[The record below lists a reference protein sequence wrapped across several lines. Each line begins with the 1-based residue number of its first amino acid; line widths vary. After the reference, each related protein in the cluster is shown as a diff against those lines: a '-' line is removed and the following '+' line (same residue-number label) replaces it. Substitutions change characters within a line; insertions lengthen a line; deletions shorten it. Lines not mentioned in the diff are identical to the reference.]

1 MTAIV
6 GGLLAFLLGVLMAVL
21 LGRLRDDLRALQP
34 PQRSRVI
41 SQKFFRQAEAQTLS
55 NSPDLFQVNKIT
67 GQLQPYTPFPVR
79 ITPDIATDQ
88 DVSDLYKRA
97 CKKSH
102 FGILIYKDPPD
113 SLARIRIAEARL
125 KDNCVITPI
134 PFAAIEKALP
144 DPLACKKLLSKY
156 TDRYLSRPNFFED
169 KNAISDSFMFF
180 GRTQILNR
188 LKEDLIRRQGIHLLG
203 LRKTGKTSTILQLGY
218 ILRPH
223 PTIHID
229 LQGHVFGSQYGTHL
243 FNLILE
249 KLSDLIR
256 ISPPR
261 LPKGAPVDQSAVP
274 FQEHLI
280 QIATKLENRRYKLPI
295 VLLMDEIEYM
305 LPRPDA
311 SVESV
316 REFNTVM
323 RVFRALSQE
332 QQILS
337 FLVAGV
343 HPDSNRINYWSQAGV
358 ATNPVFSYFKEVYLT
373 PFSEED
379 THMMIE
385 DLGRLMGLEF
395 DEETLKRI
403 HDLSGGQPFIARQL
417 ASILYEELSGDTH
430 QIFWPKAQSY
440 LEDPFRYNSFLRRF
454 IKDNIWGYLEGN
466 QFASAM
472 TMLTLLATRMDP
484 SQGMLEEDLIN
495 KLDEPILLDQSLET
509 LGWMEYSGL
518 IHRESIDGEV
528 WVRIYPQ
535 LFTQWIRSTL
545 TRKEMKQWQDR

>member
-1 MTAIV
+1 MTAII
-6 GGLLAFLLGVLMAVL
+6 GELLAFLLGILMTVL

-79 ITPDIATDQ
+79 ITPDITTGQ

-113 SLARIRIAEARL
+113 SLARIRIAEAQL

-134 PFAAIEKALP
+134 PFAEIEKALP
-144 DPLACKKLLSKY
+144 DSLACKKLLSKY

-169 KNAISDSFMFF
+169 RNAISDSFMFF
-180 GRTQILNR
+180 GRTQILSR
-188 LKEDLIRRQGIHLLG
+188 LKDDLIRRQGIHLLG

-229 LQGHVFGSQYGTHL
+229 LQGHVFGSQYGTRL

-249 KLSDLIR
+249 KLSGLIR
-256 ISPPR
+256 ISPPHISEDS
-261 LPKGAPVDQSAVP
+261 PVDQSAVR
-274 FQEHLI
+274 FQKNLI
-280 QIATKLENRRYKLPI
+280 QIASKIEKRGYQLPI
-295 VLLMDEIEYM
+295 ILLMDEIECM
-305 LPRPDA
+305 LPRPSDP
-311 SVESV
+311 VESA

-323 RVFRALSQE
+323 RIFRALSQE

-373 PFSEED
+373 PFREED
-379 THMMIE
+379 TRMMIE

-403 HDLSGGQPFIARQL
+403 HDLSGGQPFVARQL

-440 LEDPFRYNSFLRRF
+440 LEDPFRYNSFLRKF
-454 IKDNIWGYLEGN
+454 IKDNIWGYLEDN
-466 QFASAM
+466 HFTCEM
-472 TMLTLLATRMDP
+472 TILTLLATRIDP
-484 SQGMLEEDLIN
+484 LQGMLEEDLIN
-495 KLDEPILLDQSLET
+495 KLGEPILPDQLLEILD
-509 LGWMEYSGL
+509 WMESSGL
-518 IHRESIDGEV
+518 IRRDMIEQRYQV
-528 WVRIYPQ
+528 KIYPR
-535 LFTQWIRSTL
+535 LLTRWIRNNL
-545 TRKEMKQWQDR
+545 TSREVIQWQNR